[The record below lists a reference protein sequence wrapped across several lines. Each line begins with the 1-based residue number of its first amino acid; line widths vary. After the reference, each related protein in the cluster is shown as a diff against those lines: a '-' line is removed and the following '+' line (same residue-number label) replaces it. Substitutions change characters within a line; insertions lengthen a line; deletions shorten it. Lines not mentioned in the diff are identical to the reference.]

1 MPLTITDD
9 QLKQFIMSWH
19 EARMYAPDFELPNLQ
34 GETVLIEAIGAE
46 IEDIIDFYHPQGD
59 DYIQSQFV
67 NYRTLQTLTDVAYM
81 FGIQLPT
88 DEQQKAYEDE
98 VNKEVG

>member
-1 MPLTITDD
+1 MPLTLTDE
-9 QLKQFIMSWH
+9 QVKQFIMSWH
-19 EARMYAPDFELPNLQ
+19 EARMFAPDFEINDYEGKP
-34 GETVLIEAIGAE
+34 ELIEAIGAE

-59 DYIQSQFV
+59 EYIQSQFI

-88 DEQQKAYEDE
+88 DTEQKAYEDE